1 MGAGLIPFCV
11 NERKVHFL
19 FHKTFSGR
27 RAGYLARLYHRFTT
41 AGVVKQPVA
50 RRTPVGPLNVV
61 ETTPARTF
69 GPCDTPQDLFVA
81 LATYIGGKGGLINF
95 GGGSHDGENYRQTA
109 VREFVEETD
118 TMFLASDL
126 SRARRTPARITAQI
140 PVITTLLERTLDT
153 HPDWWCQ
160 RAPGSKNPPKDWR
173 SFFVEVEHRD
183 IDDINAQWAGDDG
196 SRFKKPRELL
206 WVPGTELKAI
216 INTAPERLWKRV
228 RQLIGV
234 RETVAAILAAKEFSR
249 QVSDSSVETSK
260 SGS

>member
-1 MGAGLIPFCV
+1 
-11 NERKVHFL
+11 
-19 FHKTFSGR
+19 
-27 RAGYLARLYHRFTT
+27 
-41 AGVVKQPVA
+41 
-50 RRTPVGPLNVV
+50 
-61 ETTPARTF
+61 
-69 GPCDTPQDLFVA
+69 
-81 LATYIGGKGGLINF
+81 
-95 GGGSHDGENYRQTA
+95 

-140 PVITTLLERTLDT
+140 PIMDKLLCRTLDA

-160 RAPGSKNPPKDWR
+160 RAPGSKIPPKDWR

-206 WVPGTELKAI
+206 WLPGDELVTI
-216 INTAPERLWKRV
+216 IDTAPERLWKRV
-228 RQLIGV
+228 RQLLGI
-234 RETVAAILAAKEFSR
+234 RETVAAILAAKEAPRQIESG
-249 QVSDSSVETSK
+249 QVSDSSVETSN

>member
-11 NERKVHFL
+11 NERKVHYL

-27 RAGYLARLYHRFTT
+27 RAGYL
-41 AGVVKQPVA
+41 V
-50 RRTPVGPLNVV
+50 
-61 ETTPARTF
+61 
-69 GPCDTPQDLFVA
+69 D
-81 LATYIGGKGGLINF
+81 F
-95 GGGSHDGENYRQTA
+95 GGGSQDGETYRQTA

-118 TMFLASDL
+118 TMFLGFDL
-126 SRARRTPARITAQI
+126 SRDRRTSARIAAQI
-140 PVITTLLERTLDT
+140 PVMDKLLARTLDA

-160 RAPGSKNPPKDWR
+160 RAPGSKTPPKDWR

-183 IDDINAQWAGDDG
+183 VNRINAQWAGDDG

-206 WVPGTELKAI
+206 WVPGDELKAI
-216 INTAPERLWKRV
+216 IDTAPDQLWKRV
-228 RQLIGV
+228 RQLIGA
-234 RETVAAILAAKEFSR
+234 RETVEAILAAKESSR